1 MHPKID
7 FHLFG
12 LHLVGPNNFVTSHL
26 IVVAGFTVAFLLWKE
41 ASSRS
46 PQQTQGVGEGQRY
59 WVWFLF
65 LLGLQATVSAF
76 GHLGKYYGGDYLLL
90 LSFFINTP
98 LMYLL
103 GMALLSEMEAISET
117 ARRRWKWF
125 FIVQAVVYTLAV
137 PLVHHFW
144 VSISNAAVSL
154 FTILPANIAYW
165 YRQKRMDVFLPRLGA
180 ELATVGAG
188 LVYGFHVHLADW
200 FDKDDFGHVF
210 VVLSIVCFYLSI
222 RAVGKEK
229 RISGPARL
237 RTDLSQ

>member
-7 FHLFG
+7 FHFFG

-26 IVVAGFTVAFLLWKE
+26 IVVAGFAAAFLL
-41 ASSRS
+41 SRETS
-46 PQQTQGVGEGQRY
+46 MRLGQQAQGVTEGRRY

-65 LLGLQATVSAF
+65 LLGLQAMVSAF

-103 GMALLSEMEAISET
+103 GLALLSEMEDISEA

-125 FIVQAVVYTLAV
+125 LIVQAVVYTLAV

-144 VSISNAAVSL
+144 VSISNAVVSL
-154 FTILPANIAYW
+154 ATILPANIAYW
-165 YRQKRMDVFLPRLGA
+165 YRQKRMDVFWPRLGA
-180 ELATVGAG
+180 ELATLGAG
-188 LVYGFHVHLADW
+188 LVYAFHVRLADW

-210 VVLSIVCFYLSI
+210 VVLSILCFYLSI
-222 RAVGKEK
+222 RAVEGSKEI
-229 RISGPARL
+229 REPARL
-237 RTDLSQ
+237 HTDLSR